1 MTYTPDTTNTL
12 ITARMMLRLA
22 MQVAA
27 ESKQTLD
34 AFVGGRTTFPIKQD
48 QLGWAV
54 DEFRTEVLRPA
65 WGRILADD
73 KPYKFGKP
81 SGEYEYEADK
91 WDGLKG
97 EILFH
102 YDVVSDAVIARL
114 TICRVAKPTPAAPG
128 ATDGSSL
135 LAGAE

>member
-1 MTYTPDTTNTL
+1 MAFTPTRANTL

-22 MQVAA
+22 MQVAT

-34 AFVGGRTTFPIKQD
+34 GFVGGRTTFPVKQD

-54 DEFRTEVLRPA
+54 DEFRTEVLCPA
-65 WGRILADD
+65 WERILADD

-81 SGEYEYEADK
+81 SGEYEYEADE

-102 YDVVSDAVIARL
+102 YDVVSDAAIARL

-128 ATDGSSL
+128 AIDGPGPA
-135 LAGAE
+135 AGVE